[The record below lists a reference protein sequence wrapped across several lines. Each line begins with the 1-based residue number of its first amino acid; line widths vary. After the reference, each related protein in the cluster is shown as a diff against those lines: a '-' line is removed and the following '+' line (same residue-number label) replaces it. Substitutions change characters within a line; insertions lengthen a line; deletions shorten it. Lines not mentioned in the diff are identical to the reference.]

1 MYIKYYVYKLLLFL
15 NHAARTHMK
24 KQGTVVVVITF
35 AFIVINSHHDNASKQ
50 SGHKRTQV
58 SYKLAI
64 TFCPI

>member
-1 MYIKYYVYKLLLFL
+1 
-15 NHAARTHMK
+15 MK